1 MSAAASTSRH
11 PRRHRDGEREQLL
24 FKTTTARTQT
34 VEHGSSSLD
43 CDEDDNKNVLGKIS
57 TFFLLLFVLSV
68 ASALGV
74 VLTNDNTATT
84 KTRALSM
91 LGSSSSG
98 LSASANSYV
107 PYSVELIPTFAEQRK
122 PLTDFTFYAGGWIV
136 PERSAEGRSMHRL
149 RIEKHSRCFD
159 FGMEREFSDE
169 HG

>member
-1 MSAAASTSRH
+1 M
-11 PRRHRDGEREQLL
+11 

-57 TFFLLLFVLSV
+57 TFILLLFVLSV

-98 LSASANSYV
+98 LSASANS
-107 PYSVELIPTFAEQRK
+107 
-122 PLTDFTFYAGGWIV
+122 
-136 PERSAEGRSMHRL
+136 
-149 RIEKHSRCFD
+149 
-159 FGMEREFSDE
+159 
-169 HG
+169 